1 MTSTPAELLESRHPL
16 FREFIDKLSKNFGE
30 KKNNTKDMN
39 TKWPEGGKF
48 DVALCEEIETLIK
61 NYKVKDKRKRGK

>member
-1 MTSTPAELLESRHPL
+1 
-16 FREFIDKLSKNFGE
+16 
-30 KKNNTKDMN
+30 MN